1 MDFTLEEYFRML
13 VRYIIK
19 IIEYIVSYFSVQDY
33 YVHSARIEYCPDTG
47 SDARE
52 EDDVTYEYRHQ
63 EGAKT
68 VMLNKSDRVKDVLFR
83 VTYFYKTKKYIL
95 LSRNPD
101 HVFPRPSP
109 PVSFRVPI
117 KEAFLIDAAGAPVE
131 NVTNEIK
138 MYEGPDADFHGET
151 IALRDLKLADE
162 ESKKI
167 RLVNI
172 LETAVEYDLE
182 SDSITHQTIWSPG
195 KTSAPQDSQHCSEV
209 P

>member
-1 MDFTLEEYFRML
+1 MDFTLEEYFRMF
-13 VRYIIK
+13 VQCIIK
-19 IIEYIVSYFSVQDY
+19 IIQYIVSYFSVQDY
-33 YVHSARIEYCPDTG
+33 YVHSARIEYTVEG
-47 SDARE
+47 SDVRE

-63 EGAKT
+63 DGAKT
-68 VMLNKSDRVKDVLFR
+68 VMLNKSDRAKDVLFR
-83 VTYFYKTKKYIL
+83 VTYFFKTRKYIL
-95 LSRNPD
+95 LSRNPE
-101 HVFPRPSP
+101 HVFPRPTP

-151 IALRDLKLADE
+151 IALRDLKLGDE

-167 RLVNI
+167 RFVNI
-172 LETAVEYDLE
+172 LGSAVEHNLE
-182 SDSITHQTIWSPG
+182 SDSITHQTIWLPS
-195 KTSAPQDSQHCSEV
+195 KISAPPDSQHCTEA

>member
-13 VRYIIK
+13 VRYILK

-33 YVHSARIEYCPDTG
+33 YVHSARIEYTDTE
-47 SDARE
+47 SELRD

-63 EGAKT
+63 NGART
-68 VMLNKSDRVKDVLFR
+68 VMLNKSERAKDVLFR
-83 VTYFYKTKKYIL
+83 VTYFHKARKYIL
-95 LSRNPD
+95 LSRNPE

-138 MYEGPDADFHGET
+138 MYEGPDVDFHGET
-151 IALRDLKLADE
+151 IALRDLKLGDE
-162 ESKKI
+162 ESKQI
-167 RLVNI
+167 RLVSI
-172 LETAVEYDLE
+172 LEFVVEYDLE
-182 SDSITHQTIWSPG
+182 SDSITHQTIWLPS
-195 KTSAPQDSQHCSEV
+195 KISAPPDSQHCTEA